1 MSNEESTIIQGYL
14 KRMQDEYENFNTV
27 YNDLL
32 TKLNLAQTEYTKQ
45 DSQFKKLLTDE
56 TNLVTIYSSSTR
68 QNFDTEFEKVQSSA
82 QAKILNISQVP
93 EELDEFIKLANL
105 DLEGVR
111 NQLDEISQ
119 NVSAIKDEAN
129 AQIDSINRELPKVT
143 EAGQKAIEDMNK
155 VVNQVTASGQ
165 TLQQQINEL
174 DLRLSGIVN
183 NQSNISKDITAI
195 QETNKAIKASQE
207 ALLKLIDKT
216 DDRID
221 QINQQIGDIVKIQ
234 TDIDTLETEKADKTF
249 VDAQLAQKAKHE
261 INHINVVGYGVD
273 NTGTQNCSDKINQ
286 IIQENDFSTLYFP
299 DGVYNIDKEINLNN
313 YCNLQLSKNAV
324 LKCVVPLE
332 RMIFIRRT
340 AERIKQF
347 ISGGVIDGYGNAN
360 TNVFVD
366 YTANFQIYNMVVKN
380 ALLKNIHLKAGYEIY
395 VENIHIDNE
404 LAYETNPNLV
414 GLHVEATDS
423 VFKNIVVKN
432 NTTGVIN
439 NSASSEFYSVHIW
452 SNKLDRLPH
461 TYGLIANDETHV
473 VFFYADTCAV
483 GVKAN
488 GGINVYLQNSKFGFS
503 QTYLSQLP
511 DLIPL
516 FIDNPSATIY
526 LNSCRMS
533 SYGQNVVIGTQMGRV
548 RMFNCSFS
556 SPFNTSSQY
565 TNIRPQ
571 HQSFY
576 RINLS
581 NFTIPANGSIRV
593 TIPIEGIIWNDFYF
607 FGVSNLTSANTWYKS
622 YLTNGNLNLVFFNNG
637 ASSIPANDVKVTL
650 THVPNNNLPFTTIN
664 HTV

>member
-1 MSNEESTIIQGYL
+1 MELDQFRDVDLVIDRANDSFVQKQFVSQGDYKGRSL
-14 KRMQDEYENFNTV
+14 TV
-27 YNDLL
+27 QVTNNGSVGEVPGL
-32 TKLNLAQTEYTKQ
+32 TLNLRWHNEA
-45 DSQFKKLLTDE
+45 SGLTDLSAFSVVDKSNSIFRIE
-56 TNLVTIYSSSTR
+56 YP
-68 QNFDTEFEKVQSSA
+68 QNMMTPGKVFASVQILQNGKTTQLKEFELTVQ
-82 QAKILNISQVP
+82 Q
-93 EELDEFIKLANL
+93 LAG
-105 DLEGVR
+105 E
-111 NQLDEISQ
+111 
-119 NVSAIKDEAN
+119 AIGIA
-129 AQIDSINRELPKVT
+129 
-143 EAGQKAIEDMNK
+143 QKAEFSALVAVLVDANK
-155 VVNQVTASGQ
+155 F
-165 TLQQQINEL
+165 
-174 DLRLSGIVN
+174 R
-183 NQSNISKDITAI
+183 
-195 QETNKAIKASQE
+195 
-207 ALLKLIDKT
+207 
-216 DDRID
+216 
-221 QINQQIGDIVKIQ
+221 
-234 TDIDTLETEKADKTF
+234 TDIDRKADKTF

-395 VENIHIDNE
+395 VENIHIDNK

-439 NSASSEFYSVHIW
+439 NSVSSEFYSVHIW

-461 TYGLIANDETHV
+461 TYGLIANEETHV

-488 GGINVYLQNSKFGFS
+488 GGINVYLQNSKFVFS
-503 QTYLSQLP
+503 DTYLSQLP

-533 SYGQNVVIGTQMGRV
+533 SYGRNVVIGTQMGRV

-556 SPFNTSSQY
+556 YPFNTSSQY

-581 NFTIPANGSIRV
+581 DFTIPANGSIRV
-593 TIPIEGIIWNDFYF
+593 TIPIKGIIWDDFYF
-607 FGVSNLTSANTWYKS
+607 VGVSNLTSIGTWYKS

-637 ASSIPANDVKVTL
+637 ASSIPANDVIVTL